1 MTADDQAPKKWRAL
15 FYGYVQTFWC
25 QLDTCIMLGYD
36 EKRSMILKKEGGLI
50 WGALNSWGGGE
61 MPPKGRKK
69 GTGMLLLPFM
79 KCTYECRKNNTQ
91 PAAAQGEQLTFLSK
105 QRWCT
110 EMGFKKDELSSTQC
124 KKIRRMAHLVQPTL
138 HFAAT
143 YILHMMHILVLC
155 TIVA

>member
-1 MTADDQAPKKWRAL
+1 MTCPILWICSDILMSTRYMYHAGIWWEK
-15 FYGYVQTFWC
+15 
-25 QLDTCIMLGYD
+25 IYD
-36 EKRSMILKKEGGLI
+36 FKEGGGTYMRGIKL
-50 WGALNSWGGGE
+50 LGGGG

-69 GTGMLLLPFM
+69 GTAMLLLPFM

-110 EMGFKKDELSSTQC
+110 EMVFKKDELSSTQC